1 MQIWPEHIN
10 AVQAFSAVS
19 TQWRFSGMGGPS
31 GLDYPA
37 VFATVDRMLRD
48 LTVDDRDQVFADIQI
63 MERAALGEMNKK

>member
-1 MQIWPEHIN
+1 MN
-10 AVQAFSAVS
+10 AVQAFSSVS

-63 MERAALGEMNKK
+63 MERAALDEMNKK